1 MAIAKSTQRT
11 CIACRQAQDK
21 KELIRFV
28 VAPSGEVLV
37 DYRQRLPGRGAYTC
51 STLECLQGAIT
62 KNAFQRSFKGKCS
75 VVTFAELKRQLQIA
89 IDQKIIGL
97 IGMARKS
104 GQITAGTNAIIEKM
118 RKSNSL
124 AIVIMATD
132 ISPSIGSKI
141 DGLISKNK
149 IYGVK
154 LYTKQAI
161 GQLLGKEER
170 SAIGI
175 PVGKLAASMLI
186 ELHQH
191 RQLVRE
197 N

>member
-1 MAIAKSTQRT
+1 MAMVKPTQRT
-11 CIACRQAQDK
+11 CIACRQVQDK
-21 KELIRFV
+21 KQLIRYV
-28 VAPSGEVLV
+28 VAPNGEILV
-37 DYRQRLPGRGAYTC
+37 DYRQRLPGRGSYTC
-51 STLECLQGAIT
+51 PTLDCLQGAI
-62 KNAFQRSFKGKCS
+62 KNNAFVRSYKGKCS
-75 VVTFAELKRQLQIA
+75 VATYTELHRQLKVA

-104 GQITAGTNAIIEKM
+104 GQITAGTNAVIEKL
-118 RKSNSL
+118 RKSKSL
-124 AIVIMATD
+124 ALVIMAED
-132 ISPSIGSKI
+132 ISGSIGSKI
-141 DGLISKNK
+141 DGLVQKNK
-149 IYGVK
+149 IYGVR

-170 SAIGI
+170 SAIAI
-175 PVGKLAASMLI
+175 PAGKLASSMLV

>member
-1 MAIAKSTQRT
+1 MAIVKPTQRT
-11 CIACRQAQDK
+11 CISCRQVKDK
-21 KELIRFV
+21 KQLIRYV
-28 VAPSGEVLV
+28 VAPDGAILV

-51 STLECLQGAIT
+51 PSLECLQDAVKT
-62 KNAFQRSFKGKCS
+62 NAFQRSYKGKCNS
-75 VVTFAELKRQLQIA
+75 ISFAELQRLLQIA

-104 GQITAGTNAIIEKM
+104 GQITAGTNAVIEKM

-124 AIVIMATD
+124 ALIILAED
-132 ISPSIGSKI
+132 ISASIGSKI
-141 DGLISKNK
+141 EALIQKNK
-149 IYGVK
+149 IYGVR

-170 SAIGI
+170 SAIAI
-175 PVGKLAASMLI
+175 PAGKLADSMLV
-186 ELHQH
+186 ELHQR